1 MANDPNLMSGPM
13 CEQMFSTGNPNLFP
27 EYFGI
32 LGNGWFSLSLVALL
46 TSLLILALVYMAAAI
61 LRNQQLISWTK
72 FELYQV
78 LATAV
83 VVLFTIYAIVGG
95 LCHFDL
101 TFLGEDPSA
110 PYGNRYI
117 DPATGGKM
125 SMYDIVQRYFD
136 EMIKGGNLLFMYMMY
151 VVKQINFLAKVMWLS
166 SPLGVGSSESPL
178 ESLGQMNNL
187 LFIMVSG
194 YIVSYLLLYLQ
205 LRMVEYLTIAVLY
218 FLFPFGIFFRAFEP
232 TRTFGGTLIGLSI
245 SLMLFYP
252 ILLVFNDYIVWKSL
266 DVPASQTEVGAAI
279 FQAESSDNF
288 YGSNKA
294 TYTRMSNELQLMRI
308 SDESTRSAMM
318 EGFSTG
324 IVGGILFLLK
334 PIMQYFIGAVVLP
347 VIDFILLVEITR
359 GVTHFFGEEIDITN
373 LTRLI

>member
-245 SLMLFYP
+245 
-252 ILLVFNDYIVWKSL
+252 
-266 DVPASQTEVGAAI
+266 
-279 FQAESSDNF
+279 
-288 YGSNKA
+288 
-294 TYTRMSNELQLMRI
+294 
-308 SDESTRSAMM
+308 
-318 EGFSTG
+318 
-324 IVGGILFLLK
+324 
-334 PIMQYFIGAVVLP
+334 
-347 VIDFILLVEITR
+347 
-359 GVTHFFGEEIDITN
+359 
-373 LTRLI
+373 